1 MNKVGI
7 IGAGKVGSVLAIAL
21 QREGTKV
28 CAVAGGCSDSAKI
41 LANRIGILFC
51 RDTTIVARKADII
64 LIATPDRE
72 IKNVVDLLK
81 TSGEMRA
88 GQIVFHV
95 CGSQSAEI
103 LADLRSFGVAVGS
116 IHPLQSFS
124 NIEAGLKNLSGSYFA
139 IDGDEQAL
147 IKAKELVKKLSGTC
161 LYVPPESRALYHAAA
176 CMASNYLTALLHST
190 VTLMKTFGVNET
202 QAIQALY
209 PMLQGTLANIEKY
222 GTLQALTGPIVR
234 GDVVT
239 IKQQL
244 QKIDAQ
250 IPSQAQLYRELGKYT
265 LDMAK
270 QRQTLS
276 SEQISDLNQCF
287 SHLP

>member
-21 QREGTKV
+21 QREGINV
-28 CAVAGGCSDSAKI
+28 CAVSGGGSDSAKI
-41 LANRIGILFC
+41 LADRIGILFC
-51 RDTTIVARKADII
+51 RDTALVAREVDII

-72 IKNVVDLLK
+72 IKNVVNLLK
-81 TSGEMRA
+81 ISGEMRD

-103 LADLRSFGVAVGS
+103 LAGLRSFGVAVGS

-124 NIEAGLKNLSGSYFA
+124 SIEAGLKNLGSSYFA

-147 IKAKELVKKLSGTC
+147 VKAKEFVGKLNGIC
-161 LYVPPESRALYHAAA
+161 MYVPPEDRALYHAAA

-190 VTLMKTFGVNET
+190 VTLMKTFGVDET
-202 QAIQALY
+202 KAIKALH
-209 PMLQGTLANIEKY
+209 PILQGTLTNIETY

-234 GDVVT
+234 GDVGT
-239 IKQQL
+239 ITQQL
-244 QKIDAQ
+244 QQIDARV
-250 IPSQAQLYRELGKYT
+250 PSQAQLYRELGKYT
-265 LDMAK
+265 LAMAK
-270 QRQTLS
+270 QRHTLAP
-276 SEQISDLNQCF
+276 EQIVELEQCF
-287 SHLP
+287 SHLG